1 LQQFKWTKEEKE
13 RLQSL
18 VEKIHAK
25 WLIDKEYMEPLKRG
39 ELVSLDQALIVHPP
53 KGFEIGYVPFAI
65 GQK

>member
-1 LQQFKWTKEEKE
+1 
-13 RLQSL
+13 
-18 VEKIHAK
+18 
-25 WLIDKEYMEPLKRG
+25 MEPLKRG